1 MNPKLLFSVL
11 LVIGAASGQSTA
23 QEAPTQPK
31 VRIDEIYFFG
41 YQADGLDV
49 AKIRAALPVHAG
61 QELKPGEKIRPGI
74 TQAVVNLTGYP
85 PTDIAM
91 VCCNE
96 KGAHWLY
103 IGLAGKS
110 YKPLLF
116 NPVPQGTARMPDG
129 AIKLESEFEDALRNA
144 VQKGDFDED
153 DSQGYAL
160 SHDPEVRARELAI
173 REFAL
178 KNKELLCQVLATSR
192 DAEHRQTAAEFLGYA
207 AQSQRQIDA
216 LVKASRDADDG
227 VRNNAT
233 RALSVL
239 ASSSPTMAGKIPAA
253 GFINMLNSGTWTDRN
268 KGSAVLM
275 DLSRSR
281 DPGLLTELRAR
292 AMPGLIEIARWDTGH
307 AMTRS
312 ILGRLAG
319 MSEEN
324 INKMGDQSD
333 DVENLINAVQ
343 KVK

>member
-1 MNPKLLFSVL
+1 MNPKLLFSIL
-11 LVIGAASGQSTA
+11 LIIGAASGQSTA
-23 QEAPTQPK
+23 QEAPQPK
-31 VRIDEIYFFG
+31 VRIGEIYFFG

-61 QELKPGEKIRPGI
+61 QELKPGENFRPGI
-74 TQAVVNLTGYP
+74 TRAVMDLTGHP

-91 VCCNE
+91 ICCNE
-96 KGAHWLY
+96 KGARWLY

-110 YKPLLF
+110 YKPLVF
-116 NPVPQGTARMPDG
+116 NPVPQGTARLPDA
-129 AIKLESEFEDALRNA
+129 AIKLEREFEDALENA
-144 VQKGDFDED
+144 VKRGDSGED

-160 SHDPEVRARELAI
+160 NHDPEMRARELAI

-178 KNKELLCQVLATSR
+178 KNEELLCQVLATSR

-207 AQSQRQIDA
+207 AQSQKQIDA
-216 LVKASRDADDG
+216 LVEASRDGDDG

-292 AMPGLIEIARWDTGH
+292 AMPGLIEIAHWDTGH

-324 INKMGDQSD
+324 INKMGDQLD
-333 DVENLINAVQ
+333 DVENLINAAQ

>member
-1 MNPKLLFSVL
+1 

-31 VRIDEIYFFG
+31 VQINEIYFFG

-74 TQAVVNLTGYP
+74 TQAVVNLTGHP

-91 VCCNE
+91 ICCNE

-103 IGLAGKS
+103 IGLEGKS
-110 YKPLLF
+110 YKPLVF
-116 NPVPQGTARMPDG
+116 NPVPQGAARLPDA
-129 AIKLESEFEDALRNA
+129 AIKLEREFEEAFRNA
-144 VQKGDFDED
+144 VQKGDFGED

-178 KNKELLCQVLATSR
+178 KNEELLCQVLATSR

-216 LVKASRDADDG
+216 LIKASRDTDNV

-239 ASSSPTMAGKIPAA
+239 ASSGHTMAGKIPAA
-253 GFINMLNSGTWTDRN
+253 DFINMLNSGTWTDRN

-324 INKMGDQSD
+324 INKMSDQSN

-343 KVK
+343 KAK